1 MTKSPFIVY
10 ILPIILSISLGTF
23 VMAEALNDP
32 ERELDMWQF
41 DPTTSSTK
49 QGTHELDIIGLEK
62 AYSVSEPIQFKIKIN
77 DSDFE
82 CGDLYITIYEMSNE
96 GDDQVVTQNGY
107 LKQCFLKYQQNLP
120 LGEEYSEIITN
131 SGMYKIVIE
140 VFDQAYD
147 DSLSYVGIITVK

>member
-1 MTKSPFIVY
+1 
-10 ILPIILSISLGTF
+10 
-23 VMAEALNDP
+23 
-32 ERELDMWQF
+32 
-41 DPTTSSTK
+41 
-49 QGTHELDIIGLEK
+49 
-62 AYSVSEPIQFKIKIN
+62 
-77 DSDFE
+77 
-82 CGDLYITIYEMSNE
+82 MSNE

>member
-62 AYSVSEPIQFKIKIN
+62 SYSVSEPIQFKIKIN

-82 CGDLYITIYEMSNE
+82 CGALYITIYEMSNE

>member
-62 AYSVSEPIQFKIKIN
+62 SYSVSEPIQFKIKIN

>member
-1 MTKSPFIVY
+1 MNRSPFIVY
-10 ILPIILSISLGTF
+10 VLPVILSVSLGTF
-23 VMAEALNDP
+23 VMAEALNDSD
-32 ERELDMWQF
+32 RELNFLQSGDM
-41 DPTTSSTK
+41 SSDSSNK
-49 QGTHELDIIGLEK
+49 IDIIGLK
-62 AYSVSEPIQFKIKIN
+62 TNYSASESIQFNVKIT

-82 CGDLYITIYEMSNE
+82 CGDLYITIYEMSNG

>member
-62 AYSVSEPIQFKIKIN
+62 SYSVSEPIQFKIKIN

-107 LKQCFLKYQQNLP
+107 LKQCFLKYHQNLP

>member
-1 MTKSPFIVY
+1 
-10 ILPIILSISLGTF
+10 
-23 VMAEALNDP
+23 MAEALNDP

>member
-1 MTKSPFIVY
+1 
-10 ILPIILSISLGTF
+10 
-23 VMAEALNDP
+23 MAEALNDP

-62 AYSVSEPIQFKIKIN
+62 SYSVSEPIQFKIKIN

>member
-10 ILPIILSISLGTF
+10 ILPIILSVSLGTL

-32 ERELDMWQF
+32 ARELNIWQS
-41 DPTTSSTK
+41 DSGISTTQ
-49 QGTHELDIIGLEK
+49 QGDKLVIIGLDK
-62 AYSVSEPIQFKIKIN
+62 AYSISDSIQFEIKVTN
-77 DSDFE
+77 SDFE
-82 CGDLYITIYEMSNE
+82 CGDLYITIYEMSNG